1 MNIKTRFIKLIR
13 ILKNNQGFTLLELM
27 IVVAIIAIMAGFAV
41 TRFTGVL
48 DNTRVTAVKTDFKT
62 YEFALE
68 AYYMKNSRYPS
79 SEEGLQAL
87 VDDGFVQKKSDAL
100 LDPWKNPYQYRYPG
114 EYSDS
119 PEIWSLG
126 ADGTEGGEGA
136 NADIFNWD

>member
-1 MNIKTRFIKLIR
+1 MNIKTRFIKFVRALQ
-13 ILKNNQGFTLLELM
+13 NNRGFTLLELM

-41 TRFTGVL
+41 TRFSGVL

-87 VDDGFVQKKSDAL
+87 VDDGFVQKKNDAL

-114 EYSDS
+114 ENSDS

-126 ADGTEGGEGA
+126 ADGAEGGEGA

>member
-1 MNIKTRFIKLIR
+1 MNIKTRLIKLIR
-13 ILKNNQGFTLLELM
+13 ILQDNRGFTLLELM

-48 DNTRVTAVKTDFKT
+48 DNTRATAVKTDFKT

>member
-1 MNIKTRFIKLIR
+1 MNIQNQIKKLVNLIR
-13 ILKNNQGFTLLELM
+13 DKRGFTLLELM

-48 DNTRVTAVKTDFKT
+48 DNTKVTAVKTDFKT

-79 SEEGLQAL
+79 SDEGLQVL
-87 VDDGFVQKKSDAL
+87 VDEGFIQKKKDSL
-100 LDPWKNPYQYRYPG
+100 LDPWNNPYQYRYPG

-126 ADGTEGGEGA
+126 ADGQEGGDGV
-136 NADIFNWD
+136 NADIISWE

>member
-1 MNIKTRFIKLIR
+1 MNIKPFFNKF
-13 ILKNNQGFTLLELM
+13 LKMLKDNRGFTLLELM

-41 TRFTGVL
+41 TKFTGVL

-62 YEFALE
+62 FEFSLE

-87 VDDGFVQKKSDAL
+87 VDENFIQKKNDAL
-100 LDPWKNPYQYRYPG
+100 LDPWKTPYQYRYPG
-114 EYSDS
+114 EYSDG

-126 ADGTEGGEGA
+126 ADGREGGEGP
-136 NADIFNWD
+136 NADIPNWD

>member
-1 MNIKTRFIKLIR
+1 MNIKTFFIKLFR
-13 ILKNNQGFTLLELM
+13 LLKDNHGFTLLELM

-41 TRFTGVL
+41 TKFTGVL
-48 DNTRVTAVKTDFKT
+48 DNTRVTAAKTDFKT
-62 YEFALE
+62 FEFSLE

-87 VDDGFVQKKSDAL
+87 VDEGFIQKKSDSL

-114 EYSDS
+114 EYSDV

-126 ADGTEGGEGA
+126 ADGIEGGEGV
-136 NADIFNWD
+136 NADIPNWD